1 MHFASS
7 TPFDILT
14 LFKPPSMWS
23 SNSNLV
29 NQMNPNTLQLPM
41 AWTNDTSHVHTK
53 PHLWHLSFYWGRNTY
68 FLFPNWPGNNRTMYG
83 LGIIFVFV
91 LAILVEFFS
100 NLKLV
105 KPGSNRGAAV
115 FFQAGVQAIR
125 AGFAYMVMLA
135 VMSYNGGVFIA
146 AILGHAVGYVVFGSP
161 IFKKDMDR

>member
-1 MHFASS
+1 
-7 TPFDILT
+7 
-14 LFKPPSMWS
+14 
-23 SNSNLV
+23 
-29 NQMNPNTLQLPM
+29 MNPNTPPLPM
-41 AWTNDTSHVHTK
+41 AWTNSNETTHIHPRT
-53 PHLWHLSFYWGRNTY
+53 HLFHLSFYWGRNTL
-68 FLFPNWPGNNRTMYG
+68 FLFPNWPGNSRGMYG
-83 LGIIFVFV
+83 LGLIFVFV

-105 KPGSNRGAAV
+105 KPGSNRAAAV
-115 FFQAGVQAIR
+115 FFQAGVQAVR